1 MMEARNCQELGINLQ
16 KIISRLLTNDELV
29 NLLYYT
35 DMDPLAGA
43 PLSMAQKQ
51 TDVYEKLIRVVPKI
65 GTKNNAQSL
74 IVVYISG
81 ANGLS
86 DNNEFKQVRISID
99 IYTPLTQWIIKDS
112 NLRPFAIIGQIQ
124 KSLNGKTVNGL
135 GKLKCGDFG
144 LTLITEDVS
153 CYQLNISVT
162 EYD

>member
-1 MMEARNCQELGINLQ
+1 MMETRNCQELGINLQ

-51 TDVYEKLIRVVPKI
+51 TDVYQKLIRVVPKI
-65 GTKNNAQSL
+65 GTKDNAQSI

-81 ANGLS
+81 ATGIGA
-86 DNNEFKQVRISID
+86 NNEFKQVRIGVD
-99 IYTPLTQWIIKDS
+99 IYTPLTQWLIKDT

-135 GKLKCGDFG
+135 GKLKCGDFA
-144 LTLITEDVS
+144 LSLITEDVS
-153 CYQLNISVT
+153 CYKMDISIT

>member
-51 TDVYEKLIRVVPKI
+51 TDVYQKLIRVVPKV
-65 GTKNNAQSL
+65 GTKDNAQSL
-74 IVVYISG
+74 IVVYVATVTGISE
-81 ANGLS
+81 NS
-86 DNNEFKQVRISID
+86 EFKQVRIGID
-99 IYTPLTQWIIKDS
+99 IYTPLTQWLIKDS

-135 GKLKCGDFG
+135 GKLKCGDFA
-144 LTLITEDVS
+144 LSLVTEDVS
-153 CYQLNISVT
+153 CYKMDISIT